1 MFDMSGSGKSDG
13 EFITYGI
20 KESED
25 IGMYNFIKIPL
36 FAFFI
41 IKNTSVSLSSGG
53 EAWEQSP
60 LSPMHSKKEPNLSIK
75 QDNAVI

>member
-25 IGMYNFIKIPL
+25 IGMYYFIKIPL

-41 IKNTSVSLSSGG
+41 IKNTSVSLSYGV
-53 EAWEQSP
+53 EAWE
-60 LSPMHSKKEPNLSIK
+60 L
-75 QDNAVI
+75 